1 MAARSGRGDV
11 VLHNANVL
19 TLDAALPRADTVVV
33 SGERIAWVGERRHL
47 SPVTVAAADVID
59 CGGQTVVPGFIDAH
73 CHVLAYA
80 ASLLAVDCS
89 PDAVSSIGDIQRRIG
104 EQAKNTIRR
113 EWVRAAGYSEFDLR
127 EKRHPTRWELDR
139 AAPHHPVRLNHRSG
153 HACALNS
160 VALERVGITAATE
173 EPRGGTIARDL
184 ESGEPNGLLLEMES
198 WLEGRIPPLSES
210 ELGDAVSLA
219 SGRFLSQGVTSV
231 VDATASNSLRRWDF
245 LRRLKADGR
254 FAPSLSIMP
263 AASRLSEFEGSGLG
277 FGYGDGLSTLGHAKI
292 VLTQS
297 SGRLFPQAEELRAI
311 VEDAHGRGFPVAIH
325 AVEADAV
332 KAAADTLA
340 ACATPGLR
348 DRIEHASECP
358 RDALDAILNAK
369 PVVVSQPG
377 FLRDSGARY
386 LSELGADADSL
397 YRFKTLLDGGI
408 TLSASSDAPV
418 SAPNPLASMQT
429 AITRRAASGE
439 VVGPEEGLT
448 ALEALEMHTSKAA
461 YAACI
466 ESEVGAIALGRRAD
480 LVVLSDDPTAVAP
493 ERMSDVR
500 VTMTVLGGKRTLC

>member
-1 MAARSGRGDV
+1 MRGALQQRGR
-11 VLHNANVL
+11 
-19 TLDAALPRADTVVV
+19 
-33 SGERIAWVGERRHL
+33 
-47 SPVTVAAADVID
+47 
-59 CGGQTVVPGFIDAH
+59 F
-73 CHVLAYA
+73 
-80 ASLLAVDCS
+80 SLQV
-89 PDAVSSIGDIQRRIG
+89 
-104 EQAKNTIRR
+104 
-113 EWVRAAGYSEFDLR
+113 
-127 EKRHPTRWELDR
+127 
-139 AAPHHPVRLNHRSG
+139 
-153 HACALNS
+153 
-160 VALERVGITAATE
+160 RVGITAATE

-263 AASRLSEFEGSGLG
+263 AANRLSEFEGAGLE
-277 FGYGDGLSTLGHAKI
+277 FGYGDDLSTLGHAKI

-297 SGRLFPQAEELRAI
+297 SGRLFPQTEDFARDCGGRSWTGAFRWRYTQSKRLRWKRRSTRSRRAR
-311 VEDAHGRGFPVAIH
+311 VRDCATVSSMLPSGP
-325 AVEADAV
+325 ADA
-332 KAAADTLA
+332 L
-340 ACATPGLR
+340 
-348 DRIEHASECP
+348 E
-358 RDALDAILNAK
+358 AILNAK
-369 PVVVSQPG
+369 PVIVSQPE
-377 FLRDSGARY
+377 FLQDSGARY
-386 LSELGADADSL
+386 LSEFGVAANSL

-408 TLSASSDAPV
+408 TVAASSDAPV

-466 ESEVGAIALGRRAD
+466 ESEVGSIAVGRRAD

-493 ERMSDVR
+493 ERMLDVR
-500 VTMTVLGGKRTLC
+500 VTMTVLGGERTLG